1 MSKKLLFIVCVF
13 VVLAALTGCSGTT
26 PSATPA
32 VEKSTVTEQA
42 AEPTGAVEKT
52 AETVKPAE
60 IAETAPSEPT
70 KAEEAVPAETSE
82 AAATTAEQPVEKGTK
97 ASELTTV
104 AIQIDGSAVPYY
116 APLYIAQEKGFF
128 AENGLNVE
136 FYYAAAADIVKNV
149 ASGNVEFGF
158 PNADAVVAARAQ
170 GIPIKVV
177 NTTYQQG
184 LGAII
189 FNSNSGIKSPA
200 DLKGK
205 KVAVTSLGS
214 ANYFQLEAA
223 MKSVGMSID
232 DVQVEIVGTGA
243 ILNALTEGQVDAIVF
258 SKLRT
263 IELNYAGFPAAEIPC
278 DQFLPS
284 FGNVLVAGEKLVN
297 EKPEI
302 VQGFNKALIKGIE
315 YVIDGHVE
323 EAVDYSIEKMAPTFA
338 EKRDVVIKIINEV
351 FIPTLWQSDYTKE
364 HGIGASDVKKWQ
376 ALIDSSKEYGTIKES
391 FDAKDLLVLD

>member
-1 MSKKLLFIVCVF
+1 MSKKLLLIISVF
-13 VVLAALTGCSGTT
+13 VVIAVLTGCSGSA

-32 VEKSTVTEQA
+32 VEKSVGTEQA
-42 AEPTGAVEKT
+42 VEPTEV
-52 AETVKPAE
+52 AETVPA
-60 IAETAPSEPT
+60 EPT
-70 KAEEAVPAETSE
+70 KAEEAVPTESS
-82 AAATTAEQPVEKGTK
+82 TTTEEQPAEKNPN
-97 ASELTTV
+97 ASNLTTV

-189 FNSNSGIKSPA
+189 FNSNSGIKTPA

-315 YVIDGHVE
+315 YVINGHVE

-364 HGIGASDVKKWQ
+364 HGIGASDVEKWQ

-391 FDAKDLLVLD
+391 FDAKELLVLN